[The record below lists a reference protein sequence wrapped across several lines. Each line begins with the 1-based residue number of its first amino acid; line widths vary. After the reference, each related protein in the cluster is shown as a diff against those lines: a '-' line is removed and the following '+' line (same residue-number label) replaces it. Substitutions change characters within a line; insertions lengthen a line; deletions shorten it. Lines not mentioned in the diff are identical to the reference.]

1 MPRHAVKK
9 IVPASQT
16 LQVPAQQSFPPQKE
30 ESKKSVIGDAL
41 VSGLGSGVGF
51 SLGNALVRSFFTS
64 SASSP
69 ASAPS
74 AAAVAP
80 DDCKDIQKQFLKCSE
95 KYDRETCRD
104 ILGYNKCLVD

>member
-9 IVPASQT
+9 IVPPSQT

-30 ESKKSVIGDAL
+30 EQKRSVIGDAL

-64 SASSP
+64 SSTSS
-69 ASAPS
+69 S
-74 AAAVAP
+74 AATVAP
-80 DDCKDIQKQFLKCSE
+80 DDCKDVQKQFVKCSE

-104 ILGYNKCLVD
+104 ILGYNQCPVD

>member
-30 ESKKSVIGDAL
+30 EPKRSVIGDAL

-64 SASSP
+64 S
-69 ASAPS
+69 SAPS
-74 AAAVAP
+74 AAVAP
-80 DDCKDIQKQFLKCSE
+80 DDCKDVQKQFVKCSE

-104 ILGYNKCLVD
+104 ILGYNQCPVD

>member
-1 MPRHAVKK
+1 MPRHSVKK

-30 ESKKSVIGDAL
+30 EPKRSVIGDAL

-51 SLGNALVRSFFTS
+51 SLGNAIVKSFFTS
-64 SASSP
+64 STSSQSVYP
-69 ASAPS
+69 L
-74 AAAVAP
+74 
-80 DDCKDIQKQFLKCSE
+80 DDCNDIQKQFVKCSE
-95 KYDRETCRD
+95 KYDKETCRD

>member
-30 ESKKSVIGDAL
+30 ESKRSVIGDAL

-64 SASSP
+64 A

-74 AAAVAP
+74 AP
-80 DDCKDIQKQFLKCSE
+80 SLTDDCKDIQKQFVKCTE

-104 ILGYNKCLVD
+104 ILGYNQCLAE

>member
-9 IVPASQT
+9 IVP

-30 ESKKSVIGDAL
+30 ESKRSVIGDAL

-64 SASSP
+64 ASSSAP
-69 ASAPS
+69 ASTS
-74 AAAVAP
+74 SAP
-80 DDCKDIQKQFLKCSE
+80 DDCKDVQKQFVKCTE

-104 ILGYNKCLVD
+104 ILGYNQCPVE

>member
-30 ESKKSVIGDAL
+30 EPKRSVIGDAL

-64 SASSP
+64 TP
-69 ASAPS
+69 SAPS
-74 AAAVAP
+74 AVAS
-80 DDCKDIQKQFLKCSE
+80 DDCKDIQKQFVKCSE
-95 KYDRETCRD
+95 KYDKETCRD

>member
-30 ESKKSVIGDAL
+30 EPKRSVIGDAL

-51 SLGNALVRSFFTS
+51 SLGNALFKSFFTS
-64 SASSP
+64 ST
-69 ASAPS
+69 APS
-74 AAAVAP
+74 AP
-80 DDCKDIQKQFLKCSE
+80 DDCKDVQKQFVKCSE

-104 ILGYNKCLVD
+104 ILGYNQCPVD

>member
-30 ESKKSVIGDAL
+30 EQKRSVIGDAL

-51 SLGNALVRSFFTS
+51 SLGNALFKSFFTS
-64 SASSP
+64 APSSSP
-69 ASAPS
+69 PS
-74 AAAVAP
+74 LLS
-80 DDCKDIQKQFLKCSE
+80 DDCKDVQKQFLKCSE

-104 ILGYNKCLVD
+104 ILGYNQCPVE

>member
-9 IVPASQT
+9 IVP

-30 ESKKSVIGDAL
+30 ESKRSVVGDAL

-51 SLGNALVRSFFTS
+51 SLGNALFKSFFTS
-64 SASSP
+64 
-69 ASAPS
+69 APS
-74 AAAVAP
+74 SMP
-80 DDCKDIQKQFLKCSE
+80 DDCKDVKKQFLQCSE

-104 ILGYNKCLVD
+104 ILGYNKCPVD

>member
-30 ESKKSVIGDAL
+30 ESKRSVIGDAL

-74 AAAVAP
+74 AP
-80 DDCKDIQKQFLKCSE
+80 SSTDDCKDIQKQFVKCTE

-104 ILGYNKCLVD
+104 ILGYNQCLAE

>member
-30 ESKKSVIGDAL
+30 EPKRSVIGDAL

-64 SASSP
+64 STSVPYSP
-69 ASAPS
+69 PM
-74 AAAVAP
+74 P
-80 DDCKDIQKQFLKCSE
+80 DDCKDVKKQFLQCSE

-104 ILGYNKCLVD
+104 ILGYNKCPVD

>member
-30 ESKKSVIGDAL
+30 EQKRSVIGDAL

-64 SASSP
+64 S
-69 ASAPS
+69 SAPS
-74 AAAVAP
+74 SSSLP
-80 DDCKDIQKQFLKCSE
+80 DDCKDVQKQFVKCSE

-104 ILGYNKCLVD
+104 ILGFNKCPVD

>member
-9 IVPASQT
+9 IVP

-30 ESKKSVIGDAL
+30 ESKRSVIGDAL

-51 SLGNALVRSFFTS
+51 SLGNALFKSFFTS
-64 SASSP
+64 
-69 ASAPS
+69 APS
-74 AAAVAP
+74 SMP
-80 DDCKDIQKQFLKCSE
+80 DDCKDVQKQFLQCSE

-104 ILGYNKCLVD
+104 ILGYNKCPVD

>member
-9 IVPASQT
+9 IVP

-30 ESKKSVIGDAL
+30 EPKRSVIGDAL

-64 SASSP
+64 SSTSS
-69 ASAPS
+69 SM
-74 AAAVAP
+74 P
-80 DDCKDIQKQFLKCSE
+80 DDCKDVQKQFLQCSE

-104 ILGYNKCLVD
+104 ILDYNIMLVR

>member
-1 MPRHAVKK
+1 MPRNAVKK

-30 ESKKSVIGDAL
+30 EQKRSVIGDAL

-51 SLGNALVRSFFTS
+51 SLGNALVKSFFTS
-64 SASSP
+64 S
-69 ASAPS
+69 SAPS
-74 AAAVAP
+74 SSAAP
-80 DDCKDIQKQFLKCSE
+80 DDCKDVQKQFVKCSE

-104 ILGYNKCLVD
+104 ILGYNQCPVD

>member
-9 IVPASQT
+9 IVP
-16 LQVPAQQSFPPQKE
+16 LQVPVQQVQSFPAQKE
-30 ESKKSVIGDAL
+30 EPKRSVIGDAL

-64 SASSP
+64 STPSSP
-69 ASAPS
+69 SM
-74 AAAVAP
+74 P
-80 DDCKDIQKQFLKCSE
+80 DDCKDVQKQFVKCSE

-104 ILGYNKCLVD
+104 ILGYNQCPVE

>member
-9 IVPASQT
+9 IVP

-30 ESKKSVIGDAL
+30 EQKRSVIGDAL

-64 SASSP
+64 ASTS
-69 ASAPS
+69 SS
-74 AAAVAP
+74 MP
-80 DDCKDIQKQFLKCSE
+80 DDCKDVQKQFLKCSE

-104 ILGYNKCLVD
+104 ILGFNKCPVD

>member
-9 IVPASQT
+9 IVLASQT

-64 SASSP
+64 SAPSPPSP
-69 ASAPS
+69 ASA
-74 AAAVAP
+74 AP
-80 DDCKDIQKQFLKCSE
+80 DDCKDIQKQFVKCTE

>member
-9 IVPASQT
+9 IVP

-30 ESKKSVIGDAL
+30 ESKRSVIGDAL

-51 SLGNALVRSFFTS
+51 SLGNALFKSFFTS
-64 SASSP
+64 ASTS
-69 ASAPS
+69 SS
-74 AAAVAP
+74 MS
-80 DDCKDIQKQFLKCSE
+80 DDCKDVQKQFLQCSE

-104 ILGYNKCLVD
+104 ILGFNKCPVD

>member
-9 IVPASQT
+9 IVPPSQT

-30 ESKKSVIGDAL
+30 EQKRSVIGDAL

-64 SASSP
+64 S
-69 ASAPS
+69 SAPSSSS

-80 DDCKDIQKQFLKCSE
+80 DDCKDVQKQFLKCSE

-104 ILGYNKCLVD
+104 ILGYNQCPVD